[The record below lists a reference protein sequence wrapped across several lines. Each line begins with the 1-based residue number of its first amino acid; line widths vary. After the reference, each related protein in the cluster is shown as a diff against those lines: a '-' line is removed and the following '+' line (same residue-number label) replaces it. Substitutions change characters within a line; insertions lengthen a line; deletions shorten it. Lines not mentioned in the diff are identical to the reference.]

1 MVARLHLREVQS
13 YKIYSSKINLARDC
27 NRCHHIESPTAGT
40 MFHKVKFGIRKAFT
54 IVFEMSATTK
64 SISSSQMAKRLNIRY
79 NTAWLFMHKVRIA
92 MKSSG
97 NFPMTG
103 TVVVDEFVFGG
114 KGYLKLILERMQKD
128 TQISGQA
135 TLSYKEDL

>member
-1 MVARLHLREVQS
+1 
-13 YKIYSSKINLARDC
+13 
-27 NRCHHIESPTAGT
+27 

-103 TVVVDEFVFGG
+103 KVVVDEFVFGG
-114 KGYLKLILERMQKD
+114 KEDLKLILERMQKY